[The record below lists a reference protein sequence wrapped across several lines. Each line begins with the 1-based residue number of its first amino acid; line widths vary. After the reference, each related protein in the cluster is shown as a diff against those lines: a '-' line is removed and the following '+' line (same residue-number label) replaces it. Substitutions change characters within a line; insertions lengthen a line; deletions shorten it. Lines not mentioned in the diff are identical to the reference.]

1 MFIVKNIFVLLSIL
15 SCLSSGGH
23 LSRRS
28 RSHNSFWQIKAHQLV
43 TREKRSVKDERYHPV
58 VAKGK
63 DVFLG
68 LLIPYNVTGGADL
81 SGYSGGEYYASAFLL
96 AIEDINNSKQ
106 LLPNVTLH
114 YVWNDTMCLV
124 DLAIRSQIWQHC
136 SFKGTQR
143 TGVDAFIGTGCKCTT
158 VVRNAAA
165 LNLPLLSHV
174 SKIPSVRYQIYTAV
188 VPGWKI

>member
-1 MFIVKNIFVLLSIL
+1 M
-15 SCLSSGGH
+15 
-23 LSRRS
+23 
-28 RSHNSFWQIKAHQLV
+28 
-43 TREKRSVKDERYHPV
+43 TREKRNVKDERYYPV
-58 VAKGK
+58 AAKGN

-96 AIEDINNSKQ
+96 AIEDINSNKD

-143 TGVDAFIGTGCKCTT
+143 TGVDAYIGTGCKCTT

-165 LNLPLLSHV
+165 LNLPIVSHV
-174 SKIPSVRYQIYTAV
+174 STIPPDVKLIFVGGTCR
-188 VPGWKI
+188 